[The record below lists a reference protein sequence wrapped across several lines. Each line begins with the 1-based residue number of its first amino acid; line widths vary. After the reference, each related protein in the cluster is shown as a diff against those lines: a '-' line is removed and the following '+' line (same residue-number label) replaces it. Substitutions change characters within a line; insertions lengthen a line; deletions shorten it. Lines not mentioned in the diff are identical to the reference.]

1 MEKENKLPKITHE
14 QIALY
19 KKKSEACDKA
29 FLKGDKVQDIMEELT
44 HLLNEYDW
52 MSYIFEGE
60 NGKKGMKNAPGDII
74 IPANYDD
81 FLCTFNYEYPLPAMP
96 TLKNGKWG
104 LVTTDGSGT
113 EMTDFIYDEFR
124 DIEWVPGYF
133 LFKKD
138 GSQKYGLITY
148 DGNEVLPCTLDPQ
161 TETLS
166 HVVFI
171 YSGEKCGLVVTCYD
185 TVIEPIYDKIEV
197 EGDSEAPITFTKNG
211 VEGYVNL
218 DGEFISKKDLEKL
231 EQTDVEAFEKWDGEL
246 ICAQYDFDL

>member
-1 MEKENKLPKITHE
+1 MLNLNKLPKITKE

-19 KKKSEACDKA
+19 QKKSEACDKA
-29 FLKGDKVQDIMEELT
+29 FLKGDNVQGIMEELT

-52 MSYIFEGE
+52 MSYIFDGE
-60 NGKKGMKNAPGDII
+60 NGKKGMKNAPGDVI

-113 EMTDFIYDEFR
+113 ELTDFSYDEFR

-133 LFKKD
+133 LFRKD

-148 DGNEVLPCTLDPQ
+148 DGNEVLPCTLDTQ
-161 TETLS
+161 TETFS
-166 HVVFI
+166 QVVFLN
-171 YSGEKCGLVVTCYD
+171 SGDKRGLLVTCFD
-185 TVIEPIYDKIEV
+185 IVLEPIYDDIIVDDPEQ
-197 EGDSEAPITFTKNG
+197 PLTFVKDG
-211 VEGYVNL
+211 VEGYVNM
-218 DGEFISKKDLEKL
+218 DGEFISKKDLETL
-231 EQTDVEAFEKWDGEL
+231 EEADVEAFEKWDGEL
-246 ICAQYDFDL
+246 ICAQYDFD